1 MINYFEKSSEILDGL
16 YGATKHKR
24 DMTSNENMKRLIEI
38 FDVDLSKLNVIH
50 VAGTV
55 GKGSFCIILDNIL
68 REANLKTGI
77 FVGPSIEGMN
87 DRIRINGDFIPP
99 EKFYH
104 YLKTIVDKI
113 NELEINCIY
122 FEIVTLIALMY
133 FSDEGVD
140 FAIFEVGV
148 GGLYDST
155 NCFLQ
160 KSADVIMKID
170 YDHQNVLG
178 NTLEE
183 IAFNKAGIIMPFDT
197 VYVYPQGDNVIDVIK
212 DEAKKVDAKVKVLD
226 DKSLR
231 IGKTGTE
238 TEFSYDGEDYSVSLA
253 GEFQAKNAAMAV
265 WVAKDLNDRFRL
277 DISDEAI
284 KKGLSEVK
292 WPCRIETVKKDPY
305 IIIDGAHNEASAAE
319 LKKYLLGLNK
329 KVIMITS
336 FLKDKDYRKVFETF
350 EGLNAEFIVTS
361 LVFKGRDFE
370 FEKLEEAI
378 GDKKGIYF
386 IKDNKE
392 AYKKALELY
401 TEDALIVVAGS
412 LYLASVFRDLIL
424 GLKHYN

>member
-38 FDVDLSKLNVIH
+38 FGVDLSKLNVIH

-87 DRIRINGDFIPP
+87 DRIRINGEFIPP

-133 FSDEGVD
+133 FADEGVD

-212 DEAKKVDAKVKVLD
+212 DEAKKVDAKVKVLN
-226 DKSLR
+226 DKPLR

-378 GDKKGIYF
+378 GDKDGIYF

>member
-38 FDVDLSKLNVIH
+38 FGVDLSKLNVIH

-133 FSDEGVD
+133 FADEGVD

-226 DKSLR
+226 DKSMR

-378 GDKKGIYF
+378 GDKGGIYF

>member
-38 FDVDLSKLNVIH
+38 FGVDLSKLNVIH

-68 REANLKTGI
+68 REANLKTGL

-87 DRIRINGDFIPP
+87 DRIRINGEFIPP

-133 FSDEGVD
+133 FADEGVD

-226 DKSLR
+226 DKSMR

-378 GDKKGIYF
+378 GDKDGIYF

>member
-38 FDVDLSKLNVIH
+38 FGVDLSKLNVIH

-68 REANLKTGI
+68 REANLKTGL

-133 FSDEGVD
+133 FADEGVD

-226 DKSLR
+226 DKPLR

-378 GDKKGIYF
+378 GDKGGIYF

>member
-38 FDVDLSKLNVIH
+38 FGVDLAKLNVIH

-68 REANLKTGI
+68 REANLKTGL

-133 FSDEGVD
+133 FADEGVD

-226 DKSLR
+226 DKSMR

-238 TEFSYDGEDYSVSLA
+238 TEFLYDGEDYRVSLA

-378 GDKKGIYF
+378 GEKKGIYF

>member
-38 FDVDLSKLNVIH
+38 FGVDLSKLNVIH

-68 REANLKTGI
+68 REANLKTGL

-133 FSDEGVD
+133 FADEGVD

-226 DKSLR
+226 DKPLR

-253 GEFQAKNAAMAV
+253 GEFQAKNAVMAV

-386 IKDNKE
+386 IKDNKG

>member
-38 FDVDLSKLNVIH
+38 FGVDLSKLNVIH

-87 DRIRINGDFIPP
+87 DRIRINGEFIPP

-133 FSDEGVD
+133 FADEGVD

-148 GGLYDST
+148 GGLYD
-155 NCFLQ
+155 
-160 KSADVIMKID
+160 IMKID

-226 DKSLR
+226 DKSLS

-378 GDKKGIYF
+378 GDKDGIYF

>member
-38 FDVDLSKLNVIH
+38 FGVDLSKLNVIH

-68 REANLKTGI
+68 REANLKTGL

-133 FSDEGVD
+133 FADEGVD

-292 WPCRIETVKKDPY
+292 WPCRIETVKQDPY

-378 GDKKGIYF
+378 GDKDGIYF

>member
-1 MINYFEKSSEILDGL
+1 MINYFEKSSEILESL

-38 FDVDLSKLNVIH
+38 FGVDLSKLNVIH

-68 REANLKTGI
+68 REANLKTGL

-99 EKFYH
+99 EKFYQ

-133 FSDEGVD
+133 FADEGVD

-238 TEFSYDGEDYSVSLA
+238 TEFLYDGEDYSVSLA

-284 KKGLSEVK
+284 KKGLSEVR

-378 GDKKGIYF
+378 GDKDGIYF

>member
-38 FDVDLSKLNVIH
+38 FGVDLAKLNVIH

-68 REANLKTGI
+68 REANLKTGL

-133 FSDEGVD
+133 FADEGVD

-378 GDKKGIYF
+378 GDKDGVYF

>member
-38 FDVDLSKLNVIH
+38 FGVDLSKLNVIH

-68 REANLKTGI
+68 REANLKTGL

-133 FSDEGVD
+133 FADEGVD

-253 GEFQAKNAAMAV
+253 GEFQAKNAAIAV

-370 FEKLEEAI
+370 FEKLEETI
-378 GDKKGIYF
+378 GDKDGIYF

>member
-38 FDVDLSKLNVIH
+38 FGVDLSKLNVIH

-133 FSDEGVD
+133 FADEGVD

-226 DKSLR
+226 DKSMR

-238 TEFSYDGEDYSVSLA
+238 TEFLYDGEDYRVSLA

-378 GDKKGIYF
+378 GDKDGIYF

-401 TEDALIVVAGS
+401 TEDAVIVVAGS

>member
-1 MINYFEKSSEILDGL
+1 
-16 YGATKHKR
+16 
-24 DMTSNENMKRLIEI
+24 
-38 FDVDLSKLNVIH
+38 
-50 VAGTV
+50 
-55 GKGSFCIILDNIL
+55 
-68 REANLKTGI
+68 
-77 FVGPSIEGMN
+77 MN
-87 DRIRINGDFIPP
+87 DRIRINGEFIPP

-133 FSDEGVD
+133 FADEGVD

-197 VYVYPQGDNVIDVIK
+197 VYVYPQGESVIDVIK
-212 DEAKKVDAKVKVLD
+212 DEAEKVDAKVKVLD
-226 DKSLR
+226 DKTMR
-231 IGKTGTE
+231 IGKTNE
-238 TEFSYDGEDYSVSLA
+238 ATEFSYDGEDYSVSLA

-265 WVAKDLNDRFRL
+265 WVAKDLAARFRL
-277 DISDEAI
+277 DISTDAI

-329 KVIMITS
+329 NC
-336 FLKDKDYRKVFETF
+336 L
-350 EGLNAEFIVTS
+350 
-361 LVFKGRDFE
+361 
-370 FEKLEEAI
+370 
-378 GDKKGIYF
+378 
-386 IKDNKE
+386 
-392 AYKKALELY
+392 LY
-401 TEDALIVVAGS
+401 TSDAADDSTEV
-412 LYLASVFRDLIL
+412 
-424 GLKHYN
+424 

>member
-1 MINYFEKSSEILDGL
+1 MINYFEKSSEILYGL

-38 FDVDLSKLNVIH
+38 FGVDLSKLNVIH

-68 REANLKTGI
+68 REANLKTGL

-133 FSDEGVD
+133 FADEGVD

-226 DKSLR
+226 DKSMR

-378 GDKKGIYF
+378 GDKDGIYF

>member
-38 FDVDLSKLNVIH
+38 FGVDLSKLNVIH

-68 REANLKTGI
+68 REANLKTGL

-133 FSDEGVD
+133 FADEGVD

-231 IGKTGTE
+231 IEKTGTE

-378 GDKKGIYF
+378 GDKDGIYF

-401 TEDALIVVAGS
+401 TDDALIVVAGS

>member
-38 FDVDLSKLNVIH
+38 FGVDLSKLNVIH

-133 FSDEGVD
+133 FADEGVD

-305 IIIDGAHNEASAAE
+305 IIIDGAHNEASATE

-378 GDKKGIYF
+378 GDKDGIYF

>member
-38 FDVDLSKLNVIH
+38 FGVDLAKLNVIH

-68 REANLKTGI
+68 REANLKTGL

-133 FSDEGVD
+133 FADEGVD

-212 DEAKKVDAKVKVLD
+212 DEAKKVDAKVKILD
-226 DKSLR
+226 DKSMR

-336 FLKDKDYRKVFETF
+336 FLKDKDYRKVFDTF

-378 GDKKGIYF
+378 GDKDGIYF

>member
-38 FDVDLSKLNVIH
+38 FGVDLSKLNVIH

-133 FSDEGVD
+133 FADEGVD

-197 VYVYPQGDNVIDVIK
+197 VYVYPQGESVIDVIK
-212 DEAKKVDAKVKVLD
+212 DEAEKVDAKVKVLD
-226 DKSLR
+226 DKTMR
-231 IGKTGTE
+231 IGKTNE
-238 TEFSYDGEDYSVSLA
+238 ATEFSYDGEDYSVSLA

-265 WVAKDLNDRFRL
+265 WVAKDLAARFRL
-277 DISDEAI
+277 DISTDAI

-378 GDKKGIYF
+378 GDKDGIYF

>member
-1 MINYFEKSSEILDGL
+1 MINYFEKSSEILESL

-38 FDVDLSKLNVIH
+38 FGVDLAKLNVIH

-68 REANLKTGI
+68 REANLKTGL

-133 FSDEGVD
+133 FADEGVD

-231 IGKTGTE
+231 IEKTGTE

-378 GDKKGIYF
+378 GDKDGIYF

>member
-38 FDVDLSKLNVIH
+38 FGVDLSKLNVIH

-133 FSDEGVD
+133 FADEGVD

-226 DKSLR
+226 DKSMR

-238 TEFSYDGEDYSVSLA
+238 TEFLYDGEDYRVSLA

-378 GDKKGIYF
+378 GDKDGIYF